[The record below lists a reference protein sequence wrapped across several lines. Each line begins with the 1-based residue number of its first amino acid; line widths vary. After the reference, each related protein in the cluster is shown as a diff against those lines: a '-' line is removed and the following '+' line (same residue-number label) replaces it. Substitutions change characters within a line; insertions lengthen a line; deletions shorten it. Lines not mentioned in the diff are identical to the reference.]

1 MGQVNQNRQPYALL
15 EGDLINRPAFFEE
28 VVPSVHMSPTMNA
41 DRHSAAVQSSAT
53 IRATIAGGFENFD
66 RDRRVVRINGSCGIP
81 RGKSSRWGQVRYSGL
96 LVTNYAGHI
105 RQTTDASSA
114 AAAPGRGTQAYITVD
129 LNLRMNVIPDISR
142 PSQP

>member
-66 RDRRVVRINGSCGIP
+66 RDRRVVRINGSCGIQGVSQVDG
-81 RGKSSRWGQVRYSGL
+81 GKFDIPVCLSR
-96 LVTNYAGHI
+96 TM
-105 RQTTDASSA
+105 
-114 AAAPGRGTQAYITVD
+114 RGTFDRQRMLPVQQLPHT
-129 LNLRMNVIPDISR
+129 LRTQRVGYGRSPCDS
-142 PSQP
+142 